1 VVDDYRLKIYHRYA
15 SIMQDSEPF
24 FNEEE
29 ARRWGRAYNYYFR
42 GWLPKDKDA
51 SIGDLGC
58 GTGRLLYF
66 FTQRGYSN
74 LIGVDISPEQVQIA
88 KQILS
93 NVYEGNILDFL
104 ESHLNAFDLI
114 TGLDIVE
121 HFYKDEVLRFLDLCF
136 RSLRS
141 NGRLILQTPNGESPF
156 GACVR
161 YGDFSHEVCL
171 NPNSLA
177 RILHLSGFK
186 EVEVREQG
194 PIPFGY
200 STVSTIRFAVWQAIR
215 IGLKFWNIAETG
227 ESGNGVLTRVFLV
240 SAIKV

>member
-1 VVDDYRLKIYHRYA
+1 
-15 SIMQDSEPF
+15 MQDSEPF